1 MTIAPPNYT
10 QTPNE
15 ILDLLWEMSEA
26 EMRVTLAICR
36 ETFGWHRP
44 SAKLSLSNLELLTG
58 LSRQG
63 VLNGLAAGAERGTI
77 QREAAGKGYS
87 YHIVVV
93 NEVDQN
99 SQRSRP
105 VNKVDQSTTLTT
117 NSQRSRPKMVN
128 EVDQPFN
135 SIKEKR
141 KLKKLLL
148 TSTAAEPTESRQRAS
163 GDANKN
169 NNRQSTTYRLLRDR
183 KVWSASNYAHE
194 PVALIQA
201 YLDHVGPDYPSAQ
214 IAKDLEA
221 GVHQR
226 LAQPPTPEPTQPDK
240 PVAEWPTWLPADH
253 GLPPEMAPWMQQ
265 ALWVE
270 ERGEIE
276 IPKHND
282 RFRRRFSYWLTPLE
296 CMLRGLYAT
305 T

>member
-15 ILDLLWEMSEA
+15 ILDLLCEMSEA

-44 SAKLSLSNLELLTG
+44 TAKLSISDLERLTK

-63 VLNGLAAGAERGTI
+63 VINGLAAGAERGTI
-77 QREAAGKGYS
+77 QREAVGNGYS

-105 VNKVDQSTTLTT
+105 VNEIDQSTTLTSS
-117 NSQRSRPKMVN
+117 SQRSRPKIVN

-141 KLKKLLL
+141 KLKKIL
-148 TSTAAEPTESRQRAS
+148 STPSAAEPIESRQRAS
-163 GDANKN
+163 GDADKSSNE
-169 NNRQSTTYRLLRDR
+169 QSATYRLLRDR

-194 PVALIQA
+194 PVAVIQA
-201 YLDHVGPDYPSAQ
+201 YLDHVGPDYPAAQ
-214 IAKDLEA
+214 IAKDLKA

-226 LAQPPTPEPTQPDK
+226 LAQPSVAEPTQPDE
-240 PVAEWPTWLPADH
+240 PLPNWPAWLPADH
-253 GLPPEMAPWMQQ
+253 GLPPDMAPWMQQ
-265 ALWVE
+265 AKWVE

-276 IPKHND
+276 IPKHNE

-296 CMLRGLYAT
+296 AALRGIYAT
-305 T
+305 H

>member
-15 ILDLLWEMSEA
+15 ILDLLCEMSEA

-44 SAKLSLSNLELLTG
+44 TAKLSISDLELLTG

-63 VLNGLAAGAERGTI
+63 VLNGLAAGADRGTI
-77 QREAAGKGYS
+77 QREAVGNGYS

-141 KLKKLLL
+141 KLKKILS
-148 TSTAAEPTESRQRAS
+148 TSTAAEPIESRQRAS

-169 NNRQSTTYRLLRDR
+169 KNQQSTTYRLLRDR

-194 PVALIQA
+194 PVAVIQA
-201 YLDHVGPDYPSAQ
+201 YLDHVGSDYPAAQ

-226 LAQPPTPEPTQPDK
+226 LAQPPAVEPTHPDE
-240 PVAEWPTWLPADH
+240 PLPNWPTWLPADH
-253 GLPPEMAPWMQQ
+253 GLPPDMAPWMRD
-265 ALWVE
+265 AVWVAD
-270 ERGEIE
+270 RGEIE

-296 CMLRGLYAT
+296 SQLRGLYAT
-305 T
+305 I